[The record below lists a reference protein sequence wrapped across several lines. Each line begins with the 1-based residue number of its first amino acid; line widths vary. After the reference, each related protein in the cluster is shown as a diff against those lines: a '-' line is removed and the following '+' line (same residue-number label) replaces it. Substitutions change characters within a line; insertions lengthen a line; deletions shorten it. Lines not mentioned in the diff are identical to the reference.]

1 MLEYMEMLELNIQI
15 CTFLAI
21 RWEGGSENGFKGTF
35 KTERRFITE
44 PWGPPVF
51 KDGKDRDAPGPA
63 DLLENKEAS
72 KSSSCLGVSTASV
85 NAWENINYVLVTVSI
100 PAQNIMTK
108 EQVVVERIYSV

>member
-1 MLEYMEMLELNIQI
+1 MEMLELNIQI

-63 DLLENKEAS
+63 DLLENKGDFQIYIAYQRLRSTE
-72 KSSSCLGVSTASV
+72 LFVSF
-85 NAWENINYVLVTVSI
+85 
-100 PAQNIMTK
+100 Q
-108 EQVVVERIYSV
+108 